1 MNRFVIVASFFGVLT
16 AAALAGDASHSMPG
30 HEGSKELQMIKALV
44 GTWTGTSVMG
54 ETTHEATVIYAVTAA
69 GSAVVETLHPGSP
82 MEMVSVY
89 HDTDDG
95 LAMTHYCALGN
106 QPYMVQTEASK
117 NSITLTLSKDA
128 AIDVASE
135 EHMHGVT
142 LKFIGEDKLEAVW
155 IHYKDGA
162 EAGEVKATMTRQK

>member
-1 MNRFVIVASFFGVLT
+1 MMASFFCVLT
-16 AAALAGDASHSMPG
+16 ALALAGDPSHPMPS
-30 HEGSKELQMIKALV
+30 HEGSKELQKIKALE
-44 GTWTGTSVMG
+44 GTWSGTSVMG
-54 ETTHEATVIYAVTAA
+54 EMTHDASVIYAVTAA

-89 HDTDDG
+89 HDTDGG

-106 QPYMVQTEASK
+106 QPYMVQSDSTK

-128 AIDVASE
+128 AIDVGTE

-142 LKFIGEDKLEAVW
+142 MKFIGKDKLEATW

-162 EAGEVKATMTRQK
+162 EAGEVKATLTRQE